1 MFNKCAAGID
11 KLRQQ
16 GRFASSPDG
25 MPEPDTW
32 NNTDEMSPESGK
44 YGTYYVKMAG
54 GRRHSQK
61 KRRVWRL
68 KTGEHAPFHA
78 TGVITVCGDGTFKP
92 KISGVVHQGGGGG
105 NGSLD
110 LKLGSRSFFHV
121 TSSGH
126 MDEVGFY
133 KLARLF
139 VGQVGKED
147 WDDSKVRVCIGER
160 SGGFRL
166 CPDI

>member
-1 MFNKCAAGID
+1 MTSFDSKG
-11 KLRQQ
+11 
-16 GRFASSPDG
+16 GSPDG

-32 NNTDEMSPESGK
+32 NNTDEMSPESGRFGK
-44 YGTYYVKMAG
+44 FYVKMAG

-61 KRRVWRL
+61 KRRIWRL
-68 KTGEHAPFHA
+68 KTGEHSPFHA

-126 MDEVGFY
+126 MDEVGFALRAHFHTRIFSQFRY
-133 KLARLF
+133 
-139 VGQVGKED
+139 
-147 WDDSKVRVCIGER
+147 R
-160 SGGFRL
+160 S
-166 CPDI
+166 PPPKM

>member
-1 MFNKCAAGID
+1 MQVVV
-11 KLRQQ
+11 L
-16 GRFASSPDG
+16 S
-25 MPEPDTW
+25 W
-32 NNTDEMSPESGK
+32 
-44 YGTYYVKMAG
+44 
-54 GRRHSQK
+54 
-61 KRRVWRL
+61 
-68 KTGEHAPFHA
+68 
-78 TGVITVCGDGTFKP
+78 GVITVCEDGTFKP

-147 WDDSKVRVCIGER
+147 GTGRNSMYSEDYHGNRYQHDRELRWRQILDKKENPEKYKRRMWENTKKCYKEHS
-160 SGGFRL
+160 
-166 CPDI
+166 